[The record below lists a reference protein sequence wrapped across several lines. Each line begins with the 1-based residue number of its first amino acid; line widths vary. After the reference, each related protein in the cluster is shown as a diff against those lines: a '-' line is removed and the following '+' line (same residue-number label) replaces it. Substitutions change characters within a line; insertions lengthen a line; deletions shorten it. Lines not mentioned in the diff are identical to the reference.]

1 VGLDAKVKT
10 GLDEIRILVLGC
22 QVLVGFQFQAVF
34 QEKFAALPAHARA
47 ANAVAILLMV
57 AALGLL
63 IVPGMQHALI
73 DRHEATRRITAVIT
87 RLAGWA
93 LLPFAVALGIDVMI
107 GFEQMLGTRP
117 SLLIGALFASVAFV
131 AWYGVEVASRWR
143 HGTKERRM
151 AERRTEEPT
160 PLARRIDTM
169 LTEARTIL
177 PGAQA
182 LLGFQLVV
190 VLNRTFEAL
199 PEHAKLLHAVALGF
213 VALSIVLLMTPA
225 AYHRLVF
232 AGEDSPAFLK
242 LGSALVVSATFPLAA
257 GLAADTYVAIGKIT
271 ENATIA
277 AICGAV
283 VLCGL
288 PAIWHIHP
296 FLVGRQRAQAEQRR
310 T

>member
-34 QEKFAALPAHARA
+34 QEQFAALPAHARA
-47 ANAVAILLMV
+47 ANAVALLLMV
-57 AALGLL
+57 AALALL

-73 DRHEATRRITAVIT
+73 DQHEATRRISGVIT
-87 RLAGWA
+87 RQTGSA
-93 LLPFAVALGIDVMI
+93 LLPFAIALGIDVMI
-107 GFEQMLGTRP
+107 GFEQMLGTGP
-117 SLLIGALFASVAFV
+117 SILIGALFASVALV
-131 AWYGVEVASRWR
+131 AWYGIEFTSRRR
-143 HGTKERRM
+143 HGIRERRM
-151 AERRTEEPT
+151 AERRTEEST

-190 VLNRTFEAL
+190 VLSRTFESL
-199 PEHAKLLHAVALGF
+199 PGHAKMLHAVALGF
-213 VALSIVLLMTPA
+213 VALSTVLLMTPA
-225 AYHRLVF
+225 AYHRLVY
-232 AGEDSPAFLK
+232 AGEDSPAFLR
-242 LGSALVVSATFPLAA
+242 LGSALVVTATFPLAL

-271 ENATIA
+271 EDATIA
-277 AICGAV
+277 AICGTV

-288 PAIWHIHP
+288 PALWHVYP
-296 FLVGRQRAQAEQRR
+296 FLAGRQRAQAARRR